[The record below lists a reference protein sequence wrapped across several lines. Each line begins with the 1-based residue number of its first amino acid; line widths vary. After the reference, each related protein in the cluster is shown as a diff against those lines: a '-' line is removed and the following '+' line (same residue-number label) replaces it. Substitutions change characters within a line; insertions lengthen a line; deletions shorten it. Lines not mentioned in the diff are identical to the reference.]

1 MRGLLAALLLGAAVA
16 FCAFRAQADSFLI
29 QDIEIEGLQRISAGT
44 LFTYLPL
51 QVGEEFDTRRSGE
64 VARALYRTGF
74 FDDIELRRRGD
85 ILVIEVRERPSIAD
99 IRFDGNEDIE
109 TEQLEEV
116 LKQVGIARGRVFNR
130 SVLERLEREL
140 RQQYFARGKYNVKI
154 DTTIEELP
162 RNRVDISIDI
172 SEGKVARIREVTV
185 VGNEDLEEDDLLDE
199 MDSGTSSWWKFWS
212 SRDEYSKQKLSG
224 DLEKIRS
231 VYLDDGY
238 VKFRID
244 STQVSITP
252 DKKDI
257 YITIN
262 IEEGDRYRIKD
273 VKLAGDLVLPEAE
286 LMEVVTLKAG
296 EIFSRKNVTETT
308 TKLAETLGDQGYAF
322 ANVNPIP
329 DIDEEAKEVSLTLF
343 VDPGKRVYVRRV
355 NFHGNYKTR
364 DEVFRREMRQM
375 EGGWYATSKI
385 NRSKARIQ
393 RLIFVESVDVQTRQV
408 PGTDDQVDLDVT
420 IVERQAGSFT
430 IGAGYSQDQGVLLNL
445 SLKEDNFL
453 GSGRR
458 FGIDFNN
465 SRVNRIYSVS
475 FTNPYATINGVSRG
489 VNLFYRETDTDAAN
503 ISRFSADRYGGS
515 LSHGI
520 PLTEF
525 DRTRISIGY
534 DNTEIQLGSDAAI
547 ELRDF
552 LAENGDKYQQYPF
565 ELSFSHDT
573 RDRLIFTSSGNLQR
587 LAVETP
593 APSLSDLE
601 FYKIDF
607 RSLWFFPLAEKWT
620 FSMDGGVSY
629 GDSYGSTSE
638 LPFFEKFYA
647 GGIRSVRGFKAN
659 TLGPRDSNNDP
670 FGGDFRVLGSA
681 ELFFPVPGLEEVGSF
696 RASTFVDAG
705 QVFDEYDSFEP
716 QDIRVSVGVAAEWVS
731 PIGPLTFSLGWP
743 LNDKDE
749 DEVETFQFSLGGG
762 F

>member
-1 MRGLLAALLLGAAVA
+1 MQARLVALLLSAALGL
-16 FCAFRAQADSFLI
+16 CATQAHAESFVI
-29 QDIEIEGLQRISAGT
+29 GDIEIEGLQRISAGT

-51 QVGEEFDTRRSGE
+51 QVGEEFETRRSGE

-74 FDDIELRRRGD
+74 FDDITLRRRGD

-154 DTTIEELP
+154 ETTIEELP
-162 RNRVDISIDI
+162 RNRVDVSIDI
-172 SEGKVARIREVTV
+172 SEGQIARIREVTI
-185 VGNEDLEEDDLLDE
+185 VGNEDVDEDDLLDE
-199 MDSGTSSWWKFWS
+199 MESGTVSAWKFWS
-212 SRDEYSKQKLSG
+212 SRDEYSKQKLAG

-252 DKKDI
+252 DKKDM

-262 IEEGDRYRIKD
+262 LEEGDRYRIKD
-273 VKLAGDLVLPEAE
+273 VRLAGDLVLEEDE
-286 LMEVVTLKAG
+286 LRKEITLEPG
-296 EIFSRKNVTETT
+296 EIFSRKDVTETT
-308 TKLAETLGDQGYAF
+308 TKLAERLGDQGYAF

-329 DIDEEAKEVSLTLF
+329 DLDEENKEVSLTLF
-343 VDPGKRVYVRRV
+343 VDPGKRVYVRRINV
-355 NFHGNYKTR
+355 HGNYKTR
-364 DEVFRREMRQM
+364 DEVFRREFRQM
-375 EGGWYATSKI
+375 EGGWYSTSKI
-385 NRSKARIQ
+385 NRSKARVQ
-393 RLIFVESVDVQTRQV
+393 RLVFVETVDVQTRQV
-408 PGTDDQVDLDVT
+408 PGADDQVDLDVT

-430 IGAGYSQDQGVLLNL
+430 IGAGFSQDQGVLLNL

-453 GSGRR
+453 GSGKR

-465 SRVNRIYSVS
+465 SRVNRVYSVS
-475 FTNPYATINGVSRG
+475 FTNPYATIDGVSRG
-489 VNLFYRETDTDAAN
+489 INLFYREVDTDAAN
-503 ISRFSADRYGGS
+503 ISRFSADRYGGI

-525 DRTRISIGY
+525 DRTRISVGY
-534 DNTEIQLGSDAAI
+534 ENTKITLGNEAAV

-552 LAENGDKYQQYPF
+552 VADNGDEYDQYNF

-573 RDRLIFTSSGNLQR
+573 RDRVIFTSKGNRQSVTLE
-587 LAVETP
+587 AP
-593 APSLSDLE
+593 APSISDLE

-607 RSLWFFPLAEKWT
+607 RSLWYFPLADEWIL
-620 FSMDGGVSY
+620 SLDGGASY
-629 GDSYGSTSE
+629 ADSYGTTSD
-638 LPFFEKFYA
+638 LPFFEKYYA

-681 ELFFPVPGLEEVGSF
+681 EMFFPVPGLEEVGSF
-696 RASTFVDAG
+696 RASLFA
-705 QVFDEYDSFEP
+705 
-716 QDIRVSVGVAAEWVS
+716 
-731 PIGPLTFSLGWP
+731 
-743 LNDKDE
+743 
-749 DEVETFQFSLGGG
+749 
-762 F
+762 